1 MAKKKEDVC
10 SFCGSPRVEVNYLI
24 SGLDAMICE
33 NCIGQAYKIIH
44 EDLGSDPKSKAAE
57 AAINLL
63 KPLEIKQHLDTY
75 VIGQDDAKKVLSV
88 AVYNHFKRIMSKKTN
103 DVELEKSNILMVG
116 ETGTGKTLL
125 AKTLA
130 RMLQV
135 PFCIADA
142 TVLTEAGYVGEDVES
157 VLTRL
162 LQAAD
167 YNVEAAQRGIIYI
180 DEMDKISRKSDNPS
194 ITRDV
199 SGEGVQQALLKILEG
214 TISNVPPQG
223 GRKHP
228 DQKMIQINTENIL
241 FICGGAFD
249 GIDKMISRR
258 LQTQAIGFKTTE
270 LPNAGSDSSLLKYVS
285 AADLRSYGLIPEII
299 GRMPVICHLDPLD
312 KVILKRILTEPKNA
326 LIKQYIQLFAIEDI
340 ELTVDDEVIDL
351 IVDTAFDLKLGAR
364 GLRSICEAL
373 MLDYMYDAPSNENL
387 KKIHLT
393 AHDAKDKMELVK
405 LKNFQAA

>member
-1 MAKKKEDVC
+1 MAKKKEDIC
-10 SFCGSPRVEVNYLI
+10 SFCGSSRSEVNYLI
-24 SGLDAMICE
+24 SGLDALICE
-33 NCIGQAYKIIH
+33 NCIGQAFRIIN
-44 EDLGSDPKSKAAE
+44 EDKESVELKGAE
-57 AAINLL
+57 KVIKML
-63 KPLEIKQHLDTY
+63 KPAEIKQHLDTY

-88 AVYNHFKRIMSKKTN
+88 AVYNHFKRVLAKKTN
-103 DVELEKSNILMVG
+103 EVELEKSNILMVG

-162 LQAAD
+162 LQAANYD
-167 YNVEAAQRGIIYI
+167 VAAAERGIIYI

-241 FICGGAFD
+241 FICGGAFE
-249 GIDKMISRR
+249 GIDKMIARR

-270 LPNAGSDSSLLKYVS
+270 LPNSNSDTSLLKYVS
-285 AADLRSYGLIPEII
+285 AADLRTYGLIPEII
-299 GRMPVICHLDPLD
+299 GRMPVLCHLDPLD
-312 KVILKRILTEPKNA
+312 KVILKRILVEPKNA
-326 LIKQYIQLFAIEDI
+326 LIKQYIHLMALEDI
-340 ELTVDDEVIDL
+340 ELVFEDEVIDM
-351 IVDTAFDLKLGAR
+351 IVDTAFELKLGAR

-373 MLDYMYDAPSNENL
+373 MIDYMFDAPSG
-387 KKIHLT
+387 IHASKLT
-393 AHDAKDKMELVK
+393 ITAKDADEKIEQVK

>member
-1 MAKKKEDVC
+1 MAKKKEDIC
-10 SFCGSPRVEVNYLI
+10 SFCGSSRSEVNYLI
-24 SGLDAMICE
+24 SGLDALICE
-33 NCIGQAYKIIH
+33 NCIGQAFRIIN
-44 EDLGSDPKSKAAE
+44 EDKDSLELKTAEKA
-57 AAINLL
+57 IKML
-63 KPLEIKQHLDTY
+63 KPVEIKQHLDTY

-88 AVYNHFKRIMSKKTN
+88 AVYNHFKRVLAKKTN

-162 LQAAD
+162 LQAANYD
-167 YNVEAAQRGIIYI
+167 VAAAERGIIYI

-241 FICGGAFD
+241 FICGGAFE
-249 GIDKMISRR
+249 GIDKMIARR

-270 LPNAGSDSSLLKYVS
+270 LPNSNSDTSLLKYVS
-285 AADLRSYGLIPEII
+285 AADLRTYGLIPEII
-299 GRMPVICHLDPLD
+299 GRMPVLCHLDPLD
-312 KVILKRILTEPKNA
+312 KAILKRILVEPKNA
-326 LIKQYIQLFAIEDI
+326 LIKQYIHLMALEDI
-340 ELTVDDEVIDL
+340 ELVFADEVIDM

-373 MLDYMYDAPSNENL
+373 MIDYMYDAPSGNNV
-387 KKIHLT
+387 KKLT
-393 AHDAKDKMELVK
+393 ITAKEASEKIEQVK

>member
-1 MAKKKEDVC
+1 MAKKKEDIC
-10 SFCGSPRVEVNYLI
+10 SFCGSSRSEVNYLI
-24 SGLDAMICE
+24 SGLDALICE
-33 NCIGQAYKIIH
+33 NCIGQAFRIIN
-44 EDLGSDPKSKAAE
+44 EDKESVELKSAKN
-57 AAINLL
+57 AIKML
-63 KPLEIKQHLDTY
+63 KPAEIKQHLDTY

-88 AVYNHFKRIMSKKTN
+88 AVYNHFKRVLAKKTN
-103 DVELEKSNILMVG
+103 EVELEKSNILMVG

-162 LQAAD
+162 LQAANYD
-167 YNVEAAQRGIIYI
+167 VAAAERGIIYI

-241 FICGGAFD
+241 FICGGAFE
-249 GIDKMISRR
+249 GIDKMIARR

-270 LPNAGSDSSLLKYVS
+270 LPNKNSDTSLLKYVS
-285 AADLRSYGLIPEII
+285 AADLRTYGLIPEII
-299 GRMPVICHLDPLD
+299 GRMPVLCHLDPLD
-312 KVILKRILTEPKNA
+312 KVILKRILVEPKNA
-326 LIKQYIQLFAIEDI
+326 LIKQYIHLMSLEDI
-340 ELTVDDEVIDL
+340 ELVFADEVIDM

-373 MLDYMYDAPSNENL
+373 MIDYMFDAPSGNKI
-387 KKIHLT
+387 KKLIIT
-393 AHDAKDKMELVK
+393 AKDAAQKIEQVK